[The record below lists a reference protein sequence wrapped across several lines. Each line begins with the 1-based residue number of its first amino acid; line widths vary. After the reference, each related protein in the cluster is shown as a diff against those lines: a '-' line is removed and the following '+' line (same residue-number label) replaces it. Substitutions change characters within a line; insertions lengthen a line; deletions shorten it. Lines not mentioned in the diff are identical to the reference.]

1 MDKPNCNFKYDI
13 LNELF
18 NISVGKAASML
29 SDIVNK
35 KIVLNV
41 PRVNILDL
49 DNDETALNDS
59 LPDEMN
65 GTLMV
70 SSIKFSEQL
79 TGKANLIFPA
89 DKMKTFI
96 RLCMDKQAVDKLGDT
111 AFTDLDFDIVKEIGN
126 IVLNC
131 IIGEIG
137 NYLNIQ
143 LDYTLPEVKVY
154 NRIDFDKDIDNK
166 TYRSVMVLTINFT
179 VDEAQIEGA
188 ILVDL
193 TMRSI
198 RNLTALLDQ
207 IEGKFNG

>member
-1 MDKPNCNFKYDI
+1 MEKPNNNLKYDI

-29 SDIVNK
+29 SDIVDK

-41 PRVNILDL
+41 PSLKILDL
-49 DNDETALNDS
+49 DNNETSLNDT

-96 RLCMDKQAVDKLGDT
+96 RLCMDEQAVDKLGDA

-137 NYLNIQ
+137 NYLNIH

-154 NRIDFDKDIDNK
+154 KRIDFDKDIDNK
-166 TYRSVMVLTINFT
+166 TYKSIMILYINFT

-193 TMRSI
+193 TMKSI
-198 RNLTALLDQ
+198 RDLNALLDQ
-207 IEGKFNG
+207 IEGKLNG

>member
-1 MDKPNCNFKYDI
+1 MEKPNNNFKYDI

-29 SDIVNK
+29 SDIVDK

-41 PRVNILDL
+41 PSLKILDL
-49 DNDETALNDS
+49 DNNETSLNDT

-96 RLCMDKQAVDKLGDT
+96 RLCMDEQAVDKLGDA

-137 NYLNIQ
+137 NYLNIH

-154 NRIDFDKDIDNK
+154 KRIDFDKDIDNK
-166 TYRSVMVLTINFT
+166 TYKSIMILYINFT

-193 TMRSI
+193 TMKSI
-198 RNLTALLDQ
+198 RDLNALLDQ
-207 IEGKFNG
+207 IEGKLNG